1 MIQAV
6 DKGDRQK
13 MSETY
18 PLVIMMIGINGGGKT
33 TTIGKLAAMYK
44 KQGKSVLLAAADT
57 LELRQQNSLQYG
69 LTE

>member
-44 KQGKSVLLAAADT
+44 KQGKVFF
-57 LELRQQNSLQYG
+57 
-69 LTE
+69 